1 MEKLF
6 ALDGKFNQFMSK
18 VADLLLLNLMWII
31 CSLPIITIGA
41 STTALFDVLLEM
53 TEDEEAY
60 VVRTYIRYFAKNQKE
75 STKLWLLFL
84 TVQTLF
90 SALFASGF
98 QVGSSV
104 IVAGSMIGE
113 VFFLVYTFF
122 AFPLLAWNGDR
133 KLGSLLKKS
142 AFLGVAALPW
152 TGVLLLGSGILFA
165 VTLCYPL
172 PAALLLLFIGVA
184 GVSYM
189 MSVIY
194 RHVFQKYGVLREK
207 DVQNE
212 VTVEIIKGE
221 EEIALYKERAEHV
234 RKDG

>member
-6 ALDGKFNQFMSK
+6 ALDGKFNRFMSK
-18 VADLLLLNLMWII
+18 AADLLLLNLMWMI

-41 STTALFDVLLEM
+41 STTALFDVLLQM
-53 TEDEEAY
+53 AEDEEAY
-60 VVRTYIRYFAKNQKE
+60 AVRTFIRYFAQKQKE

-84 TVQTLF
+84 TVQTLLC
-90 SALFASGF
+90 ALFASAF
-98 QVGSSV
+98 QMGSSV

-113 VFFLVYTFF
+113 VFFLACTVF
-122 AFPLLAWNGDR
+122 AFPLLAWTGDR

-152 TGVLLLGSGILFA
+152 TGVLLLGSGILIA
-165 VTLCYPL
+165 VTLYYPL

-184 GVSYM
+184 GISYM

-194 RHVFQKYGVLREK
+194 RHVFQKYGVLRATELRH
-207 DVQNE
+207 E
-212 VTVEIIKGE
+212 VI
-221 EEIALYKERAEHV
+221 
-234 RKDG
+234 